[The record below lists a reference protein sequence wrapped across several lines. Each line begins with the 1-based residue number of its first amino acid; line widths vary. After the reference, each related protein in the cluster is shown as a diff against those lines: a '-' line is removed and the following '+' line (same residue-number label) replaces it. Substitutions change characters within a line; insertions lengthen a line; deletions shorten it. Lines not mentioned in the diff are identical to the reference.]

1 MDALQLLTWSLIL
14 YLFASLAS
22 LFLLGLDRLAIKL
35 SGITSLVG
43 GVIGIISGITQLHA
57 GVTLVAHFATPF
69 DFADLTLRMDSL
81 SAFMV
86 LVISLLVVV
95 CSLYSLTYMREY
107 EGKGAAAMGFFMNLF
122 IASMVALLVMDNAFW
137 FIVLFEMMSLSSWF
151 LVIARQDKTS
161 INAGML
167 YFFYRPRRI
176 GADYDRLLADGARK
190 RQPRFCQFRTL
201 SLSPGLASAVFLLA
215 FFGFGAK
222 AGMIPL
228 HSWLPR
234 AHPAAP
240 SHASALMSGVMVK
253 IGIFGILKVAMDL
266 LAQTGLPLWWG
277 ILVMAI
283 GAISALLG
291 VLYALAEQDIKRLLA
306 WSTVENVGIILLA
319 VGVAMVGLSLHDP
332 LLTVVGLLGAL
343 FHLLNHALFKGLLFL
358 GAGAIISRLHTHDME
373 KMGAL
378 AKRMPWTA
386 AACLI
391 GCLAISAIP
400 PLNGFISEWYTWQ
413 SLFSLSRVEAV
424 ALQLAGPIA
433 MVMLAV
439 TGGLA
444 VMCFVKMYGITFCG
458 APRSTHAEEAQEVPN
473 TMIVAMLLLAALCVL
488 IALSA
493 SWLAPKIMHIAH
505 AFTNTPPAT
514 VASGIAL
521 VPGTFHTQVT
531 PSLLLLLLLA
541 MPLLPGL
548 YWLWCRSRR
557 AAFRRTG
564 DAWACGYG
572 WENAMAPSGNGV
584 MQPLRVVFSALFRL
598 RQQLD
603 PTLRLNK
610 GLAHV
615 TARAQST
622 EPFWDERVIRPIV
635 SATQRL
641 AKEIQHLQSG
651 DFRLYCLY
659 VVAALVVL
667 LIAIAV

>member
-14 YLFASLAS
+14 YLFASLVS

-43 GVIGIISGITQLHA
+43 GVIGIISGITHLHA
-57 GVTLVAHFATPF
+57 GVTLVARFATPF

-167 YFFYRPRRI
+167 YFFI
-176 GADYDRLLADGARK
+176 AHAGSVLIMIAFLLMGRESGSLDFAS
-190 RQPRFCQFRTL
+190 FRTL

-222 AGMIPL
+222 AGMMPL

-266 LAQTGLPLWWG
+266 
-277 ILVMAI
+277 
-283 GAISALLG
+283 
-291 VLYALAEQDIKRLLA
+291 LAEQDIKRLLA

-473 TMIVAMLLLAALCVL
+473 TMIVAMLLLAALCVF

-505 AFTNTPPAT
+505 AFTNTPLVT

-521 VPGTFHTQVT
+521 VPGTFHTRVT

-584 MQPLRVVFSALFRL
+584 MQPLRVVFCALFRL

-622 EPFWDERVIRPIV
+622 ESFWDERVIRPIV

>member
-151 LVIARQDKTS
+151 LVIARQDK
-161 INAGML
+161 
-167 YFFYRPRRI
+167 
-176 GADYDRLLADGARK
+176 
-190 RQPRFCQFRTL
+190 
-201 SLSPGLASAVFLLA
+201 
-215 FFGFGAK
+215 
-222 AGMIPL
+222 
-228 HSWLPR
+228 
-234 AHPAAP
+234 
-240 SHASALMSGVMVK
+240 
-253 IGIFGILKVAMDL
+253 
-266 LAQTGLPLWWG
+266 
-277 ILVMAI
+277 
-283 GAISALLG
+283 
-291 VLYALAEQDIKRLLA
+291 
-306 WSTVENVGIILLA
+306 
-319 VGVAMVGLSLHDP
+319 
-332 LLTVVGLLGAL
+332 
-343 FHLLNHALFKGLLFL
+343 
-358 GAGAIISRLHTHDME
+358 
-373 KMGAL
+373 MGAL

-391 GCLAISAIP
+391 GCLAISALP

-505 AFTNTPPAT
+505 AFTDTPPVT

-521 VPGTFHTQVT
+521 VPGTFHTRVT

-564 DAWACGYG
+564 DAWACGYS

-615 TARAQST
+615 TARLRAQN
-622 EPFWDERVIRPIV
+622 P
-635 SATQRL
+635 
-641 AKEIQHLQSG
+641 SG
-651 DFRLYCLY
+651 MSG
-659 VVAALVVL
+659 
-667 LIAIAV
+667 

>member
-57 GVTLVAHFATPF
+57 GVTLVARFATPF

-107 EGKGAAAMGFFMNLF
+107 EGKGAAAMGFFMNIF

-167 YFFYRPRRI
+167 YFFI
-176 GADYDRLLADGARK
+176 AHAGSVLIMIAFLLMGRESGSLDFAS
-190 RQPRFCQFRTL
+190 FRTL

-222 AGMIPL
+222 AGMMPL

-266 LAQTGLPLWWG
+266 LAQTGLPLWWS

-283 GAISALLG
+283 GAISAPLG

-458 APRSTHAEEAQEVPN
+458 APRSAHAEEAQEVPN

-505 AFTNTPPAT
+505 TFTNTPPVT

-541 MPLLPGL
+541 MPLLAVVSFAP
-548 YWLWCRSRR
+548 RSVSSHRR
-557 AAFRRTG
+557 CLGMRLRLGKCDGPVRQWRDAA
-564 DAWACGYG
+564 AACGLLC
-572 WENAMAPSGNGV
+572 AIS
-584 MQPLRVVFSALFRL
+584 S
-598 RQQLD
+598 
-603 PTLRLNK
+603 TT
-610 GLAHV
+610 
-615 TARAQST
+615 TARPYA
-622 EPFWDERVIRPIV
+622 E
-635 SATQRL
+635 
-641 AKEIQHLQSG
+641 AK
-651 DFRLYCLY
+651 
-659 VVAALVVL
+659 
-667 LIAIAV
+667 

>member
-57 GVTLVAHFATPF
+57 GVTLVARFATPF
-69 DFADLTLRMDSL
+69 DFADFTLRMDSL

-167 YFFYRPRRI
+167 YFFI
-176 GADYDRLLADGARK
+176 AHAGSVLIMIAFLLMGRESGSLDFAS
-190 RQPRFCQFRTL
+190 FRTL
-201 SLSPGLASAVFLLA
+201 SLSPGLASAVF
-215 FFGFGAK
+215 
-222 AGMIPL
+222 
-228 HSWLPR
+228 
-234 AHPAAP
+234 
-240 SHASALMSGVMVK
+240 
-253 IGIFGILKVAMDL
+253 L

-505 AFTNTPPAT
+505 AFTNTPPVT

-610 GLAHV
+610 GFAHV

>member
-107 EGKGAAAMGFFMNLF
+107 EGKGAAAMGFFMNIF

-167 YFFYRPRRI
+167 YFFI
-176 GADYDRLLADGARK
+176 AHAGSVLIMIAFLLMGRESGSLDFAS
-190 RQPRFCQFRTL
+190 FRTL

-222 AGMIPL
+222 AGMMPL

-306 WSTVENVGIILLA
+306 WSTVE
-319 VGVAMVGLSLHDP
+319 
-332 LLTVVGLLGAL
+332 
-343 FHLLNHALFKGLLFL
+343 K
-358 GAGAIISRLHTHDME
+358 
-373 KMGAL
+373 
-378 AKRMPWTA
+378 
-386 AACLI
+386 
-391 GCLAISAIP
+391 
-400 PLNGFISEWYTWQ
+400 
-413 SLFSLSRVEAV
+413 
-424 ALQLAGPIA
+424 
-433 MVMLAV
+433 
-439 TGGLA
+439 
-444 VMCFVKMYGITFCG
+444 
-458 APRSTHAEEAQEVPN
+458 
-473 TMIVAMLLLAALCVL
+473 
-488 IALSA
+488 
-493 SWLAPKIMHIAH
+493 
-505 AFTNTPPAT
+505 
-514 VASGIAL
+514 
-521 VPGTFHTQVT
+521 
-531 PSLLLLLLLA
+531 
-541 MPLLPGL
+541 
-548 YWLWCRSRR
+548 
-557 AAFRRTG
+557 
-564 DAWACGYG
+564 
-572 WENAMAPSGNGV
+572 
-584 MQPLRVVFSALFRL
+584 SALFCWRSVW
-598 RQQLD
+598 RWSVCHCTTRCSPWLD
-603 PTLRLNK
+603 CSAHCFICSTMRCSK
-610 GLAHV
+610 GCYFS
-615 TARAQST
+615 ARARL
-622 EPFWDERVIRPIV
+622 FRVCIPTTWKKWGHWRNGCRGQP
-635 SATQRL
+635 
-641 AKEIQHLQSG
+641 QH
-651 DFRLYCLY
+651 
-659 VVAALVVL
+659 A
-667 LIAIAV
+667 

>member
-1 MDALQLLTWSLIL
+1 
-14 YLFASLAS
+14 
-22 LFLLGLDRLAIKL
+22 
-35 SGITSLVG
+35 
-43 GVIGIISGITQLHA
+43 
-57 GVTLVAHFATPF
+57 
-69 DFADLTLRMDSL
+69 
-81 SAFMV
+81 
-86 LVISLLVVV
+86 
-95 CSLYSLTYMREY
+95 
-107 EGKGAAAMGFFMNLF
+107 
-122 IASMVALLVMDNAFW
+122 
-137 FIVLFEMMSLSSWF
+137 MM
-151 LVIARQDKTS
+151 
-161 INAGML
+161 
-167 YFFYRPRRI
+167 
-176 GADYDRLLADGARK
+176 
-190 RQPRFCQFRTL
+190 
-201 SLSPGLASAVFLLA
+201 
-215 FFGFGAK
+215 
-222 AGMIPL
+222 PL

-391 GCLAISAIP
+391 GCLAISALP

-505 AFTNTPPAT
+505 AFTDTPPVT

-521 VPGTFHTQVT
+521 VPGTFHTRVT
-531 PSLLLLLLLA
+531 PSLLFCYYWRCLCCLA
-541 MPLLPGL
+541 FTG
-548 YWLWCRSRR
+548 CGVVR
-557 AAFRRTG
+557 AAQRFVAQEMPGHAATAGKMRWPRQ
-564 DAWACGYG
+564 
-572 WENAMAPSGNGV
+572 AMA
-584 MQPLRVVFSALFRL
+584 
-598 RQQLD
+598 
-603 PTLRLNK
+603 
-610 GLAHV
+610 
-615 TARAQST
+615 
-622 EPFWDERVIRPIV
+622 
-635 SATQRL
+635 
-641 AKEIQHLQSG
+641 
-651 DFRLYCLY
+651 
-659 VVAALVVL
+659 
-667 LIAIAV
+667 

>member
-1 MDALQLLTWSLIL
+1 
-14 YLFASLAS
+14 
-22 LFLLGLDRLAIKL
+22 
-35 SGITSLVG
+35 
-43 GVIGIISGITQLHA
+43 
-57 GVTLVAHFATPF
+57 
-69 DFADLTLRMDSL
+69 
-81 SAFMV
+81 
-86 LVISLLVVV
+86 
-95 CSLYSLTYMREY
+95 
-107 EGKGAAAMGFFMNLF
+107 
-122 IASMVALLVMDNAFW
+122 
-137 FIVLFEMMSLSSWF
+137 
-151 LVIARQDKTS
+151 
-161 INAGML
+161 
-167 YFFYRPRRI
+167 
-176 GADYDRLLADGARK
+176 
-190 RQPRFCQFRTL
+190 
-201 SLSPGLASAVFLLA
+201 
-215 FFGFGAK
+215 
-222 AGMIPL
+222 
-228 HSWLPR
+228 
-234 AHPAAP
+234 
-240 SHASALMSGVMVK
+240 
-253 IGIFGILKVAMDL
+253 
-266 LAQTGLPLWWG
+266 
-277 ILVMAI
+277 
-283 GAISALLG
+283 
-291 VLYALAEQDIKRLLA
+291 
-306 WSTVENVGIILLA
+306 
-319 VGVAMVGLSLHDP
+319 
-332 LLTVVGLLGAL
+332 
-343 FHLLNHALFKGLLFL
+343 LLFL

-473 TMIVAMLLLAALCVL
+473 TMIVAMLLLAALCVF

-505 AFTNTPPAT
+505 AFTNTPPVT
-514 VASGIAL
+514 VTSGIAL
-521 VPGTFHTQVT
+521 VPGTFHTRVT

-572 WENAMAPSGNGV
+572 WEHAMAPSGNGV
-584 MQPLRVVFSALFRL
+584 MQPLRVVFCALFRL

>member
-1 MDALQLLTWSLIL
+1 M
-14 YLFASLAS
+14 
-22 LFLLGLDRLAIKL
+22 
-35 SGITSLVG
+35 
-43 GVIGIISGITQLHA
+43 
-57 GVTLVAHFATPF
+57 
-69 DFADLTLRMDSL
+69 
-81 SAFMV
+81 
-86 LVISLLVVV
+86 
-95 CSLYSLTYMREY
+95 
-107 EGKGAAAMGFFMNLF
+107 
-122 IASMVALLVMDNAFW
+122 
-137 FIVLFEMMSLSSWF
+137 
-151 LVIARQDKTS
+151 
-161 INAGML
+161 
-167 YFFYRPRRI
+167 
-176 GADYDRLLADGARK
+176 
-190 RQPRFCQFRTL
+190 
-201 SLSPGLASAVFLLA
+201 FLLA

-222 AGMIPL
+222 AGMMPL

-319 VGVAMVGLSLHDP
+319 VGVAMDGLSLHDP

-343 FHLLNHALFKGLLFL
+343 FHLLNHAVFKGLLFL

-473 TMIVAMLLLAALCVL
+473 TIIVAMLLLAALCVF

-493 SWLAPKIMHIAH
+493 SCTRHVSYTDHSFI
-505 AFTNTPPAT
+505 T
-514 VASGIAL
+514 VA
-521 VPGTFHTQVT
+521 VT
-531 PSLLLLLLLA
+531 
-541 MPLLPGL
+541 
-548 YWLWCRSRR
+548 
-557 AAFRRTG
+557 TG
-564 DAWACGYG
+564 DAFAAWPLLAVVSFAPRSVSSHRRCLGMRLRLGKRDGSVRQWRDAAAACGLLCVI
-572 WENAMAPSGNGV
+572 S
-584 MQPLRVVFSALFRL
+584 S
-598 RQQLD
+598 
-603 PTLRLNK
+603 TT
-610 GLAHV
+610 
-615 TARAQST
+615 TARPYA
-622 EPFWDERVIRPIV
+622 E
-635 SATQRL
+635 
-641 AKEIQHLQSG
+641 AK
-651 DFRLYCLY
+651 
-659 VVAALVVL
+659 
-667 LIAIAV
+667 

>member
-1 MDALQLLTWSLIL
+1 M
-14 YLFASLAS
+14 
-22 LFLLGLDRLAIKL
+22 
-35 SGITSLVG
+35 
-43 GVIGIISGITQLHA
+43 IGIISGITQLHA

-222 AGMIPL
+222 AGMMPL

-277 ILVMAI
+277 HSGDGDRRNLRAPGRAVCA
-283 GAISALLG
+283 GGTGYQTAAGLEYRRKRRHYFAGSRCGDGRSVTARPAAHRGWTARRTVSSAQPCAVQRAAISRRGRDYFAFAYPRHG
-291 VLYALAEQDIKRLLA
+291 KK
-306 WSTVENVGIILLA
+306 W
-319 VGVAMVGLSLHDP
+319 
-332 LLTVVGLLGAL
+332 
-343 FHLLNHALFKGLLFL
+343 
-358 GAGAIISRLHTHDME
+358 
-373 KMGAL
+373 GAL

-391 GCLAISAIP
+391 GCLAISALP

-458 APRSTHAEEAQEVPN
+458 APRSTHAEDAQEVPN

-505 AFTNTPPAT
+505 AFTDTPPVT

-521 VPGTFHTQVT
+521 VPGTFHTRVT

-641 AKEIQHLQSG
+641 AQRNTASAKR
-651 DFRLYCLY
+651 RLSSLLPVCGCRTGCAANRYCRLRKSP
-659 VVAALVVL
+659 
-667 LIAIAV
+667 

>member
-57 GVTLVAHFATPF
+57 GVTLVARFATPF
-69 DFADLTLRMDSL
+69 EFADLTLRMDSL

-107 EGKGAAAMGFFMNLF
+107 EGKGAAAMGFFMNIF

-167 YFFYRPRRI
+167 YFFI
-176 GADYDRLLADGARK
+176 AHAGSVLIMIAFLLMGRESGSLDFAS
-190 RQPRFCQFRTL
+190 FRTL

-222 AGMIPL
+222 AGMMPL

-424 ALQLAGPIA
+424 ALQ
-433 MVMLAV
+433 
-439 TGGLA
+439 
-444 VMCFVKMYGITFCG
+444 
-458 APRSTHAEEAQEVPN
+458 R
-473 TMIVAMLLLAALCVL
+473 
-488 IALSA
+488 
-493 SWLAPKIMHIAH
+493 
-505 AFTNTPPAT
+505 
-514 VASGIAL
+514 
-521 VPGTFHTQVT
+521 
-531 PSLLLLLLLA
+531 
-541 MPLLPGL
+541 
-548 YWLWCRSRR
+548 
-557 AAFRRTG
+557 
-564 DAWACGYG
+564 
-572 WENAMAPSGNGV
+572 
-584 MQPLRVVFSALFRL
+584 
-598 RQQLD
+598 
-603 PTLRLNK
+603 
-610 GLAHV
+610 
-615 TARAQST
+615 
-622 EPFWDERVIRPIV
+622 
-635 SATQRL
+635 
-641 AKEIQHLQSG
+641 
-651 DFRLYCLY
+651 
-659 VVAALVVL
+659 
-667 LIAIAV
+667 

>member
-1 MDALQLLTWSLIL
+1 
-14 YLFASLAS
+14 
-22 LFLLGLDRLAIKL
+22 
-35 SGITSLVG
+35 
-43 GVIGIISGITQLHA
+43 
-57 GVTLVAHFATPF
+57 
-69 DFADLTLRMDSL
+69 
-81 SAFMV
+81 
-86 LVISLLVVV
+86 
-95 CSLYSLTYMREY
+95 
-107 EGKGAAAMGFFMNLF
+107 
-122 IASMVALLVMDNAFW
+122 
-137 FIVLFEMMSLSSWF
+137 MM
-151 LVIARQDKTS
+151 
-161 INAGML
+161 
-167 YFFYRPRRI
+167 
-176 GADYDRLLADGARK
+176 
-190 RQPRFCQFRTL
+190 
-201 SLSPGLASAVFLLA
+201 
-215 FFGFGAK
+215 
-222 AGMIPL
+222 PL

-266 LAQTGLPLWWG
+266 LAQTDLPLWWG

-400 PLNGFISEWYTWQ
+400 PLNGFISEWY
-413 SLFSLSRVEAV
+413 LAV
-424 ALQLAGPIA
+424 AVLTKSCGSRSATTCGPIA

-458 APRSTHAEEAQEVPN
+458 APRSTHAEEAQDVPN
-473 TMIVAMLLLAALCVL
+473 TMIVAMLLLAALCVF

-505 AFTNTPPAT
+505 AFTNT
-514 VASGIAL
+514 L
-521 VPGTFHTQVT
+521 
-531 PSLLLLLLLA
+531 PSLSPA
-541 MPLLPGL
+541 
-548 YWLWCRSRR
+548 
-557 AAFRRTG
+557 
-564 DAWACGYG
+564 
-572 WENAMAPSGNGV
+572 E
-584 MQPLRVVFSALFRL
+584 
-598 RQQLD
+598 
-603 PTLRLNK
+603 
-610 GLAHV
+610 
-615 TARAQST
+615 
-622 EPFWDERVIRPIV
+622 
-635 SATQRL
+635 
-641 AKEIQHLQSG
+641 
-651 DFRLYCLY
+651 
-659 VVAALVVL
+659 
-667 LIAIAV
+667 

>member
-167 YFFYRPRRI
+167 YFFIAHAGSVLIMIAFLLMGRESGSLDFASFARFHFLRGWRRRVSAGLFRFWRESRDDAVAQLVAARSPCRTIARFGVDVWRNGQNRYFRHPESSDGSAGANGFASVVGHSGDGDRRNLRAPGRAVCTGGTGYQTAAGLEYR
-176 GADYDRLLADGARK
+176 RK
-190 RQPRFCQFRTL
+190 RRHYF
-201 SLSPGLASAVFLLA
+201 
-215 FFGFGAK
+215 
-222 AGMIPL
+222 AGGRCGDGR
-228 HSWLPR
+228 SVTAR
-234 AHPAAP
+234 PAAHRGWTARRTV
-240 SHASALMSGVMVK
+240 SSAQPCAVQR
-253 IGIFGILKVAMDL
+253 A
-266 LAQTGLPLWWG
+266 
-277 ILVMAI
+277 
-283 GAISALLG
+283 AISRRGCDYFAFAYPRHG
-291 VLYALAEQDIKRLLA
+291 
-306 WSTVENVGIILLA
+306 
-319 VGVAMVGLSLHDP
+319 
-332 LLTVVGLLGAL
+332 
-343 FHLLNHALFKGLLFL
+343 
-358 GAGAIISRLHTHDME
+358 

-505 AFTNTPPAT
+505 AFTNTPPVT

-521 VPGTFHTQVT
+521 VPGTFHTRVT

-598 RQQLD
+598 RQQFD